1 MSDTHTDTAAQ
12 SWAAGIA
19 AGLAAK
25 WAGETNDAPAED
37 EKPAP

>member
-1 MSDTHTDTAAQ
+1 MSETHTDTEAQ

-19 AGLAAK
+19 AALAAE
-25 WAGETNDAPAED
+25 WAGETDVAPAED